1 VTSIYILGVMCYTKR
16 YKGTVKRNLSIHDHN
31 MRSKL
36 NFHVDFCITV
46 LVQKSVVNVGI
57 KLYNTVPEF
66 IKKWI
71 PLNSLKKELKPL
83 KLSCSFYSVDKFLQF

>member
-46 LVQKSVVNVGI
+46 LFQKSVVNVGI
-57 KLYNTVPEF
+57 KIYTMPEC
-66 IKKWI
+66 IKNWI
-71 PLNSLKKELKPL
+71 PLNSLKRN
-83 KLSCSFYSVDKFLQF
+83 